1 MNINFSFGAT
11 VPLAARTAL
20 TNAANIIDA
29 AFSNNTAVNITIG
42 WGDLAG
48 TLLPYGALG
57 ASSSSVLS
65 YSTSAVLAALHAEVS
80 ANTDPVKTNAVASLS
95 DVTSP
100 TVLLTTAEAKAL
112 TLYSSSGTDGYVG
125 FDSTAVWSFSQAG
138 TFAANAYD
146 FTATALHEITE
157 VLGRISNYDGT
168 PGIPTLLDLYRFT
181 APGARALAS
190 AVTAGATNYFSTD
203 HGSTNSGKFNTNPAG
218 DLGDWASQAGGAV
231 ASHDISAAFGSPGIK
246 ADFSLADRQLLDAI
260 GWNLTPATSPIA
272 VVPTA
277 TVSHVFNDL
286 AYCPSASGSNH
297 FIDLLNFEASF
308 SDLIAAFG
316 DNQKAMQ
323 NWYNTQGPLEL
334 RVASFNGLDYIA
346 SYTDLIA
353 AFKFGTLTQVEDRG
367 ALHYIDQGIHENRIT
382 TFNGLDYIASYS
394 DLIKA
399 FGANSD
405 AGAFHYIEQ
414 GLGENRTVNF
424 DGLSYIAQYTDL
436 MKAFGSNEQAGA
448 VHYIQNGFDE
458 HRGATF
464 NVAGYYASHPDLVG
478 HYANSDA
485 FLTAYIEQY
494 AHYDTFLV

>member
-20 TNAANIIDA
+20 TNAANIIDS
-29 AFSNNTAVNITIG
+29 AFSNKTSVNITIG
-42 WGDLAG
+42 WGDIAG
-48 TLLPYGALG
+48 TVLPSGALG

-80 ANTDPVKTNAVASLS
+80 ANSDPVKTNAVASLS

-112 TLYSSSGTDGYVG
+112 TLYSSTGTDGYVG
-125 FDSTAVWSFSQAG
+125 FDSTAVWSFSQAA

-157 VLGRISNYDGT
+157 VLGRISNYDGA

-181 APGARALAS
+181 APGARAVAS

-231 ASHDISAAFGSPGIK
+231 AAHDQAAAFGSPGVK
-246 ADFSLADRQLLDAI
+246 ADFSSADYQLLDAI
-260 GWNLTPATSPIA
+260 GWNLTTATSPTA
-272 VVPTA
+272 VVTTA
-277 TVSHVFNDL
+277 NVSHAFNDL
-286 AYCPSASGSNH
+286 SYSPSASGSNH

-308 SDLIAAFG
+308 SDLIVAFG
-316 DNQKAMQ
+316 NDQKAMQ
-323 NWYNTQGPLEL
+323 SWYNTYEPVEH

-346 SYTDLIA
+346 SYPDLIA
-353 AFKFGTLTQVEDRG
+353 AFKTGTLSQVEDNG
-367 ALHYIDQGIHENRIT
+367 AAHYINSGINENRT
-382 TFNGLDYIASYS
+382 TSFNGLDYIASYA

-405 AGAFHYIEQ
+405 AGAFHFIEN
-414 GLGENRTVNF
+414 GVNENRTTHF

-436 MKAFGSNEQAGA
+436 MKAFGSSEQAGA
-448 VHYIQNGFDE
+448 AHYIQNGFNE
-458 HRGATF
+458 HRSAAF
-464 NVAGYYASHPDLVG
+464 DVAGYYAAHPDLVG
-478 HYANSDA
+478 HYANADA
-485 FLTAYIEQY
+485 FLTAYIDQY
-494 AHYDTFLV
+494 AHYGTFLV